1 MNGLNR
7 NQVLASLAAVFVAGA
22 AAGVAVGY
30 PLGRKTVIQRPP
42 RPPHDMAAHM
52 LEKYTRELALSTNQ
66 VATVEPLI
74 QEATQRVRALHKE
87 NFRQTDAIMKECN
100 RRIFALLDPGQ
111 QQRFKDMEE
120 RRNKWFRERQAER
133 DRNRPPQPGK
143 PGPGDEP
150 ALPPPPPAT
159 PPAR

>member
-143 PGPGDEP
+143 PGQGDEP
-150 ALPPPPPAT
+150 APPPPAT

>member
-7 NQVLASLAAVFVAGA
+7 NQILASLAAVFVAGA

-52 LEKYTRELALSTNQ
+52 LEKYTRELGLSTNQ
-66 VATVEPLI
+66 VAKVDPLI
-74 QEATQRVRALHKE
+74 QEAAQRVRSLHKE
-87 NFRQTDAIMKECN
+87 NFRQTDAIMQECN
-100 RRIFALLDPGQ
+100 RRIVALLDAGQ

-133 DRNRPPQPGK
+133 DRNRSAQPGK
-143 PGPGDEP
+143 PPSPD
-150 ALPPPPPAT
+150 APPPA
-159 PPAR
+159 PLPR

>member
-7 NQVLASLAAVFVAGA
+7 NQILASLAAVFVAGA

-52 LEKYTRELALSTNQ
+52 LEKYTRELGLSTNQ
-66 VATVEPLI
+66 VAKVDPLI
-74 QEATQRVRALHKE
+74 QEAAQRVRSLHKE
-87 NFRQTDAIMKECN
+87 NFRQTDAIMQECN
-100 RRIFALLDPGQ
+100 RRIVALLDAGQ

-133 DRNRPPQPGK
+133 DRNRSAQPGK
-143 PGPGDEP
+143 PPSPD
-150 ALPPPPPAT
+150 
-159 PPAR
+159 ARP

>member
-7 NQVLASLAAVFVAGA
+7 NQILASLAAVFVAGA

-52 LEKYTRELALSTNQ
+52 LQQYRRELGLSTNQ
-66 VATVEPLI
+66 VAEVEPLI

-100 RRIFALLDPGQ
+100 RRIVALLDAGQ

-120 RRNKWFRERQAER
+120 RRNKWFRERQSER
-133 DRNRPPQPGK
+133 ERNRSGQPGK
-143 PGPGDEP
+143 GSSPDNAP
-150 ALPPPPPAT
+150 ASTPPPPP
-159 PPAR
+159 PR